1 MTVSSFT
8 QRSILYNVERR
19 FLYYYS
25 SVILNLSK
33 NSFFMEES
41 CKQLFLLLLPSES
54 LLNLVLLEVS
64 LFLESGCKGT
74 TFSDT
79 TKTFPRKIHV
89 FIALFLI
96 VLQNN
101 ASPCADT
108 LLYNIKTFQYG
119 AY

>member
-25 SVILNLSK
+25 SVILNLFK
-33 NSFFMEES
+33 E
-41 CKQLFLLLLPSES
+41 LFLLLLPSEP

-79 TKTFPRKIHV
+79 AKTFPRKIRV

-96 VLQNN
+96 VLQINTP
-101 ASPCADT
+101 PCADT
-108 LLYNIKTFQYG
+108 LLYIIKTFQHD